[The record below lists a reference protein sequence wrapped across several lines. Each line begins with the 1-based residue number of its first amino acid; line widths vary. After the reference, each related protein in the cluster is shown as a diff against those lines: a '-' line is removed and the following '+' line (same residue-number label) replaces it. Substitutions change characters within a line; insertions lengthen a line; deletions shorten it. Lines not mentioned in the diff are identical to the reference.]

1 MLLRPL
7 NTRFLFIGGLVAFAL
22 AAGAPSARADG
33 FVITTGGRAQDCY
46 MAAKAGAATPRNITL
61 CTEALD
67 QDLLDRR
74 DRAGTHIN
82 RGTLQ
87 LKLKAYPEALTDF
100 DAAIALAPELGE
112 AHLNRAAALIG
123 LRRYADAV
131 ASASR
136 SIELKTSEPEKAYF
150 NRATAR
156 ELTDDVKG
164 AYQDYTT
171 ASEIAPNWEAPKAEL
186 KRFKVSSH

>member
-1 MLLRPL
+1 MWFRPL
-7 NTRFLFIGGLVAFAL
+7 NTRFLLVTGLVACAL
-22 AAGAPSARADG
+22 TAGAQAAHADG

-46 MAAKAGAATPRNITL
+46 RAAKAGAATARNITA
-61 CTEALD
+61 CSEALD

-74 DRAGTHIN
+74 DRAGTNIN

-100 DAAIALAPELGE
+100 DAAISLAPELGE

-123 LRRYADAV
+123 LRRYAEAV
-131 ASASR
+131 TAATR
-136 SIELKTSEPEKAYF
+136 AIDLKTTEPEKAYF

-164 AYQDYTT
+164 AYQDYMT
-171 ASEIAPNWEAPKAEL
+171 AAELAPTWDAPRAEL
-186 KRFKVSSH
+186 KRFKVTPR

>member
-1 MLLRPL
+1 MLYRPL
-7 NTRFLFIGGLVAFAL
+7 NTRLLIVAGLVAGVWS
-22 AAGAPSARADG
+22 AGAHTARADG
-33 FVITTGGRAQDCY
+33 FVITSGGRAQDCY
-46 MAAKAGAATPRNITL
+46 LAAKVGAATARNVTL

-74 DRAGTHIN
+74 DRAGTNIN

-87 LKLKAYPEALTDF
+87 LKLKAYSEALTDF
-100 DAAIALAPELGE
+100 DAAIAIAPELGE
-112 AHLNRAAALIG
+112 AHLTRAAALIG
-123 LRRYADAV
+123 LRRYAEAI
-131 ASASR
+131 ASATR

-164 AYQDYTT
+164 AYDDYRT
-171 ASEIAPNWEAPKAEL
+171 ASEIAPTWDAPKAEL
-186 KRFKVSSH
+186 KRFKVTTK

>member
-1 MLLRPL
+1 MLPRPVK
-7 NTRFLFIGGLVAFAL
+7 TRFLLIASLIAGVGL
-22 AAGAPSARADG
+22 AGTPAARADG

-46 MAAKAGAATPRNITL
+46 LAAKAGVATAQNL
-61 CTEALD
+61 DVCTQALD

-87 LKLKAYPEALTDF
+87 LKLKAYREALTDF
-100 DAAIALAPELGE
+100 DAAIARSPELGE

-123 LRRYADAV
+123 LGRYAEAV
-131 ASASR
+131 VSATR
-136 SIELKTSEPEKAYF
+136 AIDLKTSEPEKAYF

-156 ELTDDVKG
+156 ELTEDVKG
-164 AYQDYTT
+164 AYDDYQT
-171 ASEIAPNWEAPKAEL
+171 AAALAPTWDAPKAEL
-186 KRFKVSSH
+186 KRFKVKAP